1 MIYSWRRALRVNP
14 KGTGT
19 RQCLCFLR
27 KSIRVRYFKCSFF
40 TLGREH
46 LGLLVKNEIWKFYV
60 FKEIW
65 CFIFYYQEISTAWF
79 CKPLGRLWI
88 FVKICFF
95 IKAFFYNF
103 RGMQWDENQ
112 DILTM
117 RDVLWASVLIYK
129 VGSKELGKGF
139 QKVAETLNSIEGVQ
153 VTGRG
158 IKDRTLTLQR
168 KNKAKI
174 NKVGKASGLGGGKP
188 SKFEIL
194 IEEIIINIS

>member
-1 MIYSWRRALRVNP
+1 M
-14 KGTGT
+14 
-19 RQCLCFLR
+19 
-27 KSIRVRYFKCSFF
+27 
-40 TLGREH
+40 
-46 LGLLVKNEIWKFYV
+46 
-60 FKEIW
+60 
-65 CFIFYYQEISTAWF
+65 
-79 CKPLGRLWI
+79 
-88 FVKICFF
+88 
-95 IKAFFYNF
+95 
-103 RGMQWDENQ
+103 
-112 DILTM
+112 
-117 RDVLWASVLIYK
+117 LIYK

-139 QKVAETLNSIEGVQ
+139 QKVAQTLNSIEGVQ